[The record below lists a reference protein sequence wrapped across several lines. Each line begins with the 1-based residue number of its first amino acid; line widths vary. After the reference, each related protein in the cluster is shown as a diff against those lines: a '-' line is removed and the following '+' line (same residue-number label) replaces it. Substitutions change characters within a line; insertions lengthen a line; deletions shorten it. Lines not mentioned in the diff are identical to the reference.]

1 MSPSPLQSVMSET
14 VIVAGVGPRI
24 GAAVARECH
33 DAGMD
38 VGLFAR
44 SPEFIE
50 DLAADLGEG
59 ALAVPTDVTDIEAV
73 REGVAAVREALGP
86 VSALVLNASG
96 GGGGPVD
103 EASVDRLRSA
113 FDVRVAG
120 SLACVQAALPDL
132 RETGGTVVVSGTTY
146 ADPPVTEQLEW
157 GAVGPAARGLSV
169 SLDAALDDIQVT
181 YVRIGTAVRAPKDA
195 GPVAV
200 GADVIAEE
208 YRHLIERETVGS
220 RELDLRQR
228 R

>member
-1 MSPSPLQSVMSET
+1 MSVSGLPSHMSDT
-14 VIVAGVGPRI
+14 AIVAGVGPTI
-24 GAAVARECH
+24 GAAVAREFH
-33 DAGMD
+33 AAGMD

-44 SPEFIE
+44 STDYIE
-50 DLAADLGEG
+50 ELAADLGDG
-59 ALAVPTDVTDIEAV
+59 ALAVPTDVTDRRAV
-73 REGVAAVREALGP
+73 EEGVAAVRDAFGP

-96 GGGGPVD
+96 GGGRPVED
-103 EASVDRLRSA
+103 ASVERLRSV

-132 RETGGTVVVSGTTY
+132 RETGGTVLVSGTTY

-169 SLDAALDDIQVT
+169 SLDAALEDVRVT
-181 YVRIGTAVRAPKDA
+181 YVRIGTAVRAPEDA

-200 GADVIAEE
+200 GADRIATE
-208 YRHLIERETVGS
+208 YRHLVEREDLGS
-220 RELDLRQR
+220 REIDLRQR